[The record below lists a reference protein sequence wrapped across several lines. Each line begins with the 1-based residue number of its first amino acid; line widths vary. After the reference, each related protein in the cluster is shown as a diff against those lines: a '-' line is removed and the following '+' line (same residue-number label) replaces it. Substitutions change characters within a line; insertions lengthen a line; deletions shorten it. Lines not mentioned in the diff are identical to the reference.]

1 MVSAI
6 NFPVRRMLRSLWIKF
21 LLLLLVISAIAL
33 SSAFVLREF
42 MIHDFRKYLEGE
54 MEDRVY
60 WVIADTESTYDKYSG
75 WNKDA
80 VMEDTIWALMLG
92 LEIKIKDMN
101 GKVQMDS
108 QKALDS
114 LSPLVRRRMDAIL
127 QSRTPEPGNVFQ
139 PYPLFLAGNEI
150 GILEVKFLKPR
161 KENIFIAR
169 SNTLLLISLLIVG
182 VIAVL
187 LSVLVSKR
195 MTKPIKNLASA
206 TEAITEGNFKRR
218 VSVSG
223 GDEIGRL
230 SETFN
235 RMAHQ
240 LELQESLRRKL
251 ISNVAH
257 ELRTPLGAMRSEME
271 GMMDDIVPLDKKQIQ
286 SLYEETGRLRHI
298 LEGIEDLAQAEASAM
313 SLEKQV
319 IELKPFLSHIAERF
333 SKLFTDKGIF
343 MKFECDEKLKI
354 NADPDKLSQIV
365 INLLSNALKAT
376 DRGGNVRIK
385 AGRKESDIFV
395 EVKDTGIG
403 IKKQDLPFV
412 FERFYKVSE
421 GGLGLGLTIVK
432 ELVEAHNGRIEVLSE
447 YGKGTTFTIFVPL
460 NDVHNSS

>member
-1 MVSAI
+1 
-6 NFPVRRMLRSLWIKF
+6 
-21 LLLLLVISAIAL
+21 
-33 SSAFVLREF
+33 
-42 MIHDFRKYLEGE
+42 
-54 MEDRVY
+54 
-60 WVIADTESTYDKYSG
+60 
-75 WNKDA
+75 
-80 VMEDTIWALMLG
+80 
-92 LEIKIKDMN
+92 
-101 GKVQMDS
+101 
-108 QKALDS
+108 
-114 LSPLVRRRMDAIL
+114 
-127 QSRTPEPGNVFQ
+127 
-139 PYPLFLAGNEI
+139 
-150 GILEVKFLKPR
+150 LKPR

-182 VIAVL
+182 AIAVL

-195 MTKPIKNLASA
+195 MTKPMKNLASA
-206 TEAITEGNFKRR
+206 TEAIIGGTFKRR
-218 VSVSG
+218 VPVSG
-223 GDEIGRL
+223 RDEIGRL

-286 SLYEETGRLRHI
+286 SLYEETGRLKHI

-313 SLEKQV
+313 SLEKQI
-319 IELKPFLSHIAERF
+319 IELKPFLSHIVERF
-333 SKLFTDKGIF
+333 SKLFTDKGISL
-343 MKFECDEKLKI
+343 KFECDEKLKI
-354 NADPDKLSQIV
+354 TADPDKLSQIV

-385 AGRKESDIFV
+385 AGQKESDIFI
-395 EVKDTGIG
+395 EIKDTGIG
-403 IKKQDLPFV
+403 IKRQDLPFV

-432 ELVEAHNGRIEVLSE
+432 ELVEAHDGRIEVLSE
-447 YGKGTTFTIFVPL
+447 YEKGTTFTILVPL